1 MTFVQSNELKHV
13 LNIGNDK
20 RSFFEKFTEG
30 GVSRSL
36 FSPNGASRQR
46 PARTSPVHE
55 KNFSM
60 PTAQDSRS
68 FFHDVKTRIKR
79 GTEAACNLTRSTV
92 PCKRAMRE
100 PARRARE
107 AAVTVGIVRHRSG
120 FCCFAPRCSLAMPP
134 HASRPTRG

>member
-92 PCKRAMRE
+92 PCKPQCASPRDAQG
-100 PARRARE
+100 RR
-107 AAVTVGIVRHRSG
+107 
-120 FCCFAPRCSLAMPP
+120 P
-134 HASRPTRG
+134 